1 MRARGCYYGV
11 QRHVALKMN
20 ELLALPATGNEQDW
34 EIELSDPAKID
45 RMIKLFEQDDM
56 DLDHRSALAAIAI
69 ASLDEAIEDGA
80 SIEQN
85 LSALGVFLERDE
97 LLRERMRFYWTEFY
111 RGINPVILRALF
123 DE

>member
-11 QRHVALKMN
+11 QRHVALTMN

-97 LLRERMRFYWTEFY
+97 LLKKRMRFYWTEFY